1 MSCMVLVI
9 NSTILSRLFIYITL
23 YVHGPVVETWSPGH
37 VLRDC
42 KSLMLWD
49 CLWATH
55 RGGRDI
61 EAPSPAMVLRSM
73 INWGKVE

>member
-37 VLRDC
+37 VLRVQVIHVMG
-42 KSLMLWD
+42 LPL
-49 CLWATH
+49 
-55 RGGRDI
+55 GG
-61 EAPSPAMVLRSM
+61 P
-73 INWGKVE
+73 